1 MMLRVVQFLRA
12 AKRIEAR
19 ISDSLIGDAIGG
31 ICLVATIIVLTVSAG
46 VLQ

>member
-31 ICLVATIIVLTVSAG
+31 ICVAVMTIIVVVGAG